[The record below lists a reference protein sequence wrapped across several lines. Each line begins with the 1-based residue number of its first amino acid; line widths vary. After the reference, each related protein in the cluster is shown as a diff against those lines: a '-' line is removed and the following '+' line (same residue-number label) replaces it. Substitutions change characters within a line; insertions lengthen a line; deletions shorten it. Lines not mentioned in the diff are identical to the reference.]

1 MSARKRSI
9 KHEVVKLLEG
19 GQELIPIDLTMRV
32 AKQSGGG
39 GRHRVSYET
48 MRGMIEELITAHGY
62 YSEEQ

>member
-1 MSARKRSI
+1 M
-9 KHEVVKLLEG
+9 VKLLEG